1 MLSLD
6 NGNWAWY
13 PVGGGG
19 AALVDKGGAVLE
31 ADDDGATLPARGAG
45 AIFCPEVLFLLI
57 A

>member
-31 ADDDGATLPARGAG
+31 ADDGATLPARGAG